1 MGLGSMEAYSTDLR
15 RKVLAAWDAGEG
27 TQAQLASRFKVSKRW
42 VGKLVAQRKKEQTIE
57 PKPRGG
63 HKPPAFDAQAR
74 RRLVAHVKRHPDQTL
89 QQLRQWACDTLG
101 ITCSIMAVD
110 RALRK
115 ENITF
120 KKRRSPAANKTGR
133 R

>member
-1 MGLGSMEAYSTDLR
+1 MEAYSTDLR

-42 VGKLVAQRKKEQTIE
+42 VAKIIAQRRKEGTIE
-57 PKPRGG
+57 PKQRGG
-63 HKPPAFDAQAR
+63 NKPPAFDARAR
-74 RRLVAHVKRHPDQTL
+74 QRLVAHVKRHPDQTL
-89 QQLRQWACDTLG
+89 EQLRQWASDTLG
-101 ITCSIMAVD
+101 IECSIMAVD

-120 KKRRSPAANKTGR
+120 KKRRLPAASKTGR
-133 R
+133 T